1 MELSIMKKTILY
13 ALLFAVCSL
22 PLASC
27 SDDDPNSTSV
37 IVPEQQE
44 KTIFDKWLDANFVE
58 PYNIQFKYRYESN
71 ESDMDYYTV
80 PANFDN
86 AVVMAHMLKYLC
98 IEAYDETAGVDFTR
112 AHFPKLF
119 FCMGEFEYRNNGT
132 MILGTAENGKKIL
145 LAGANHVSEYID
157 NPEMLNELYFKTIHH
172 EFTHILNQ
180 TIEYPTNFKFITA
193 TDYVGDSWSAEP
205 FSEASYFAAHGF
217 ISAYSQNSD
226 TEDFAEMLSIY
237 VVNDKATWDAM
248 VARGGEEGAALINSK
263 LDIVRAYMQTK
274 WNVDIDQLRDA
285 IQRRQA
291 DVISGKISLTD
302 LTVKK

>member
-180 TIEYPTNFKFITA
+180 TKEYPTNFKFITA
-193 TDYVGDSWSAEP
+193 TDYVGDSWSTETFKTPA
-205 FSEASYFAAHGF
+205 YFATHGF
-217 ISAYSQNSD
+217 ITAYAQHSD
-226 TEDFAEMLSIY
+226 TEDFAEMLSVY